1 MYGDSTRISNIFT
14 RLHGLLVLIL
24 VVVTF
29 IESTAVDSVDDMHS
43 STVVEHASADD
54 NISGTGP
61 GSGMFVVTSFG

>member
-1 MYGDSTRISNIFT
+1 M
-14 RLHGLLVLIL
+14 L
-24 VVVTF
+24 VVATF

-54 NISGTGP
+54 NISGTGQ